1 MGQKGNQKVCITHWV
16 EQIWGRG
23 EGREER
29 KKKIEKKTSLKESKQ
44 FLGDANGWQFIMT
57 V

>member
-23 EGREER
+23 EGKE
-29 KKKIEKKTSLKESKQ
+29 KKKKKNLKESKQ